1 MRRVGKWAAAKAVT
15 SIAIAIGISGAAA
28 AQSENSQVTDLIPQE
43 VAGLSQGKLAI
54 VEGTAGPQ
62 GDKFNVPTLSFFQ
75 PVSVTL
81 AADRQGDDLKL
92 KLGKFNWDE
101 SFMGGATGSAGYHI
115 DQFRT
120 QGDLLI
126 TVTGD
131 KTETPY
137 RLIVWTGAEEGAADW
152 APVLVPPSEAGGG
165 MMKWLLI
172 GLAAAA
178 IAGLAFYFVRKGR
191 KGATA

>member
-1 MRRVGKWAAAKAVT
+1 MRLSTIFKATTLGFVLAV
-15 SIAIAIGISGAAA
+15 SAVFAGPAL
-28 AQSENSQVTDLIPQE
+28 AQTDQPQVTDLIPQE
-43 VAGLSQGKLAI
+43 VPGLGQGKVAV
-54 VEGTAGPQ
+54 VEGTAGPE

-101 SFMGGATGSAGYHI
+101 SFMGGSTGSTGYHI

-131 KTETPY
+131 KAETPY
-137 RLIVWTGAEEGAADW
+137 RLVVWTGAEEGAADW
-152 APVLVPPSEAGGG
+152 SPVLVPPSQAGGG
-165 MMKWLLI
+165 LTKWLLI
-172 GLAAAA
+172 GLAV
-178 IAGLAFYFVRKGR
+178 AGLAGAAFYFGRRGR
-191 KGATA
+191 KGAAA